1 MGILDIRQAK
11 RGGSKAI
18 IGIAGISGSGKTF
31 TALKIARGMV
41 SNPSKIGFLD
51 TENKR
56 GSLYADILDGPF
68 MIADLYPP
76 FSPNRFSTAIKEFQE
91 SGVEVLVIDSVS
103 HEWESEGGCED
114 IANLPL
120 TQGKKMPNWVGA
132 KREHKSFINT
142 LLQCNMN
149 IIVCL
154 RAREKTDFK
163 DPNKPVSLGIQP
175 ICEKNFMFEMTAS
188 LLMMN
193 EGKKQTFLKV
203 PEFLKNAFGSGSDYL
218 GIDTGKAII
227 KWLNT
232 GEKED
237 PEIKRIKSEMTMASE
252 NGLEEVLKIWNSL
265 TKPQQKA
272 LETHKNICKE
282 SAEEYE
288 RQKAEASKLDE
299 DDKTVDEKKADIRN
313 KTNQKTEML

>member
-68 MIADLYPP
+68 MIGDLYPP
-76 FSPNRFSTAIKEFQE
+76 FSPNRYSAAIKEFQDA
-91 SGVEVLVIDSVS
+91 GVEVLVIDSGS
-103 HEWESEGGCED
+103 HEWEGEGGCED
-114 IANLPL
+114 IAQAPL
-120 TQGKKMPNWVGA
+120 AQGKKMANWVGA
-132 KREHKSFINT
+132 KREHKSFMNT

-149 IIVCL
+149 IIICL

-163 DPNKPVSLGIQP
+163 DPMKPVSQGIQP
-175 ICEKNFMFEMTAS
+175 IAEKNFMFEMTAS
-188 LLMMN
+188 LMMAD
-193 EGKKQTFLKV
+193 EGKTQTVLKV
-203 PEFLKNAFGSGSDYL
+203 PFFLKEAFGNGKEYL
-218 GIDTGKAII
+218 GEKTGKSII

-237 PEIKRIKSEMTMASE
+237 PEIKRIKSEMTMAAE
-252 NGLEEVLKIWNSL
+252 NGLDEVVKIWNAL
-265 TKPQQKA
+265 TKPQQKV
-272 LETHKNICKE
+272 LESHKNICKE
-282 SAEEYE
+282 SAEEYD
-288 RQKAEASKLDE
+288 RQREEASKLYE
-299 DDKTVDEKKADIRN
+299 EKTVDEKKEDIRN
-313 KTNQKTEML
+313 KPNTKNQPLP

>member
-1 MGILDIRQAK
+1 
-11 RGGSKAI
+11 
-18 IGIAGISGSGKTF
+18 
-31 TALKIARGMV
+31 
-41 SNPSKIGFLD
+41 
-51 TENKR
+51 
-56 GSLYADILDGPF
+56 
-68 MIADLYPP
+68 
-76 FSPNRFSTAIKEFQE
+76 
-91 SGVEVLVIDSVS
+91 
-103 HEWESEGGCED
+103 
-114 IANLPL
+114 
-120 TQGKKMPNWVGA
+120 
-132 KREHKSFINT
+132 
-142 LLQCNMN
+142 
-149 IIVCL
+149 
-154 RAREKTDFK
+154 
-163 DPNKPVSLGIQP
+163 
-175 ICEKNFMFEMTAS
+175 MFEMTAS